1 MREGVSLWG
10 WVGVAAA
17 EGVVASNGGSLKGV
31 DVSVDSVDLLE
42 SLERSRSQGRDAR

>member
-17 EGVVASNGGSLKGV
+17 EGVVASNGGSLEGVELSKG
-31 DVSVDSVDLLE
+31 SAICQETLGE
-42 SLERSRSQGRDAR
+42 

>member
-17 EGVVASNGGSLKGV
+17 EGVVASNGGRLDRRRV
-31 DVSVDSVDLLE
+31 
-42 SLERSRSQGRDAR
+42 Q